1 MISVLP
7 ANLEKS
13 TITSDRSAGA
23 ITSECL
29 STLPTS
35 NRVGS
40 VIQVVSCWPSTTTG
54 AGRNPPSLPITI
66 QSGPSVEA
74 LCTGVGKTTGSVC
87 ACASSSGSSATS
99 LSVPVDGS
107 ATYHW
112 KLKKRSLAAF
122 RNRKR

>member
-1 MISVLP
+1 M
-7 ANLEKS
+7 
-13 TITSDRSAGA
+13 
-23 ITSECL
+23 
-29 STLPTS
+29 
-35 NRVGS
+35 
-40 VIQVVSCWPSTTTG
+40 
-54 AGRNPPSLPITI
+54 
-66 QSGPSVEA
+66 A

-122 RNRKR
+122 STRKRYDFGCSVTSG